1 MTGAGK
7 RFASVPFSEMK
18 QWNAIERDKAE
29 KFAKIFQARTAKAV

>member
-7 RFASVPFSEMK
+7 RSASVPFSEMK

-29 KFAKIFQARTAKAV
+29 KFVEMFQVRTAKAV